1 MNYISVYLIFLMS
14 LDKKAKL
21 TPLMKQYNQIKVKYP
36 DALLLF
42 RVGDFYETFG
52 KDAIKTS
59 KILGIILTKK
69 GAGSMSEIELAGFPY
84 HSINNYLP
92 KLVKAGCRVAICDQL
107 ENPKLTKKLVKRGVT
122 ELVTPGVAIN
132 DDVLEHNKNNYLSA
146 ITFGKK
152 KSGISF
158 MDISTG
164 DFSFFSGS
172 INQINLIIEK
182 YDPAEII
189 VSKLS
194 KNEFISNFGT
204 DFTTFFQEDW
214 VFDYENSYDSLIELF
229 ETNSLKGFGV
239 EDDDKE
245 GIIAAG
251 VVLHYLSETQNNKLA
266 HIKSLKKINTENYLS
281 LDRFTTRN
289 LELNY
294 STNGGVSLIEVI
306 DFTITSIGS
315 RVLKKW
321 LNFPLKSIEK
331 LKQRHDFV
339 EILLDEKH
347 LTESLIDHLK
357 EIVDIERIASKIATA
372 KVNPRELVSLKKSIG
387 EIQKIKNK
395 FEKNSNDL
403 IVKTG
408 KKLIECKTI
417 FSKIENT
424 IKEDVP
430 VSVSKGNFI
439 AEGFSKEL
447 DELRAIL
454 KDGKSMLDKILKK
467 ELLENDIP
475 SLKIGFNNI
484 FGYYFEVRNT
494 HKEKVPNEWIRKQT
508 LVNAE
513 RYINEDLKN
522 YETKILGAEEK
533 IQELELSYY
542 SELLNSLQEN
552 LEGIMVNSILIGKI
566 DCFLSFAI
574 AASKFNFCKPVFN
587 DSNNIQI
594 VQGRHPVIEQNL
606 EDGEMFIPND
616 IELDQDKQQ
625 IMMISGPNMSGK
637 SAILRQTAL
646 IIIMAQIGSYVPAK
660 EVNIGITDKI
670 FTRVGAS
677 DNISQGESTFMVEMN
692 EAAAILNN
700 LTSKSLILLDEI
712 GRGTSTY
719 DGISIAWAITE
730 YLHEHPF
737 KPKTLFA
744 THYHELNVMKDKF
757 ERIKNFN
764 VSVMEGDN
772 NILFL
777 RKLEP
782 EGSEHSFGIHVAK
795 MAGLPKQVIDIANQ
809 KLKFLEKSRNISNRK
824 KSLSNKN
831 KEMQLSFISLDDPLV
846 EELKQEILKIDID
859 NLKPLEALLVL
870 NKLKKKLDNG

>member
-1 MNYISVYLIFLMS
+1 MS

-52 KDAIKTS
+52 EDAIKTS

-533 IQELELSYY
+533 IQELELIYY

-574 AASKFNFCKPVFN
+574 AASKFNFSKPVFN

-606 EDGEMFIPND
+606 EDGEIFIPND

-764 VSVMEGDN
+764 VSVMESDN

-859 NLKPLEALLVL
+859 NLKPLEALLIL

>member
-1 MNYISVYLIFLMS
+1 MS
-14 LDKKAKL
+14 LDKKVKL

-52 KDAIKTS
+52 KDAIKAS

-146 ITFGKK
+146 INFGKN
-152 KSGISF
+152 KSGVSF

-172 INQINLIIEK
+172 INQIKLIIEK
-182 YDPAEII
+182 YEPAEII
-189 VSKLS
+189 ISKLS
-194 KNEFISNFGT
+194 KTEFLSNFGA

-214 VFDYENSYDSLIELF
+214 VFDYENSYDSLMELF
-229 ETNSLKGFGV
+229 ETKSLKGFGV

-251 VVLHYLSETQNNKLA
+251 VVLHYLSETQHNKLA
-266 HIKSLKKINTENYLS
+266 HIKSLKKINAENYLS

-294 STNGGVSLIEVI
+294 SANGGVSLIEVI
-306 DFTITSIGS
+306 DFTSTSIGS

-321 LNFPLKSIEK
+321 LNFPLKSIQK
-331 LKQRHDFV
+331 LKLRHDFV
-339 EILLDEKH
+339 EILLNEKK
-347 LTESLIDHLK
+347 LAENLINHLK

-372 KVNPRELVSLKKSIG
+372 KVNPRELVSLKRSVA
-387 EIQKIKNK
+387 EIQKIKK
-395 FEKNSNDL
+395 TFEKNSNDL

-408 KKLIECKTI
+408 KKLVTCKTI
-417 FSKIENT
+417 FSKIDKT

-430 VSVSKGNFI
+430 VSISKGNFI

-447 DELRAIL
+447 DELRGLL
-454 KDGKSMLDKILKK
+454 KEGKSMLDKILKK
-467 ELLENDIP
+467 ELLKNDIP

-494 HKEKVPNEWIRKQT
+494 HKEKVPNEWVRKQT

-542 SELLNSLQEN
+542 SQLLNSLQEN
-552 LEGIMVNSILIGKI
+552 LDGIMVNSTLIGEI

-587 DSNNIQI
+587 KSNNIQI
-594 VQGRHPVIEQNL
+594 IQGRHPVIEQNL
-606 EDGEMFIPND
+606 EDGEIFIPND
-616 IELDQDKQQ
+616 IKLDQENQQ

-730 YLHEHPF
+730 YLHEHSF

-744 THYHELNVMKDKF
+744 THYHELNVMKEKF

-772 NILFL
+772 KILFL

-809 KLKFLEKSRNISNRK
+809 KLKFLEKSRDISNRK

-846 EELKQEILKIDID
+846 EELKHEILEIDID
-859 NLKPLEALLVL
+859 NLKPLEALLIL
-870 NKLKKKLDNG
+870 NKLKKKLDKG

>member
-1 MNYISVYLIFLMS
+1 MS
-14 LDKKAKL
+14 LDKKVKL

-52 KDAIKTS
+52 KDAIKAS

-146 ITFGKK
+146 ITFGKN

-172 INQINLIIEK
+172 INQIKLIIEK
-182 YDPAEII
+182 YEPAEIV

-194 KNEFISNFGT
+194 KTEFLSNFGT

-214 VFDYENSYDSLIELF
+214 VFDYENSYESLIELF
-229 ETNSLKGFGV
+229 ETKSLKGFGV
-239 EDDDKE
+239 EVDDKE

-251 VVLHYLSETQNNKLA
+251 VVLHYLSETQHNKLA

-294 STNGGVSLIEVI
+294 SANGGVSLIEVI
-306 DFTITSIGS
+306 DFTSTSIGS

-321 LNFPLKSIEK
+321 LNFPLKSIQK
-331 LKQRHDFV
+331 LKLRHDFV
-339 EILLDEKH
+339 EILLNEKK
-347 LTESLIDHLK
+347 LTENLINHLK

-387 EIQKIKNK
+387 EIQMIKK
-395 FEKNSNDL
+395 TFEKNNND
-403 IVKTG
+403 IIIKTG
-408 KKLIECKTI
+408 KKLVTCKTI
-417 FSKIENT
+417 FTKIEKT

-430 VSVSKGNFI
+430 VSISKGNFI

-447 DELRAIL
+447 DELRGLI
-454 KDGKSMLDKILKK
+454 KHGKSMLDKILKK
-467 ELLENDIP
+467 ELLKNDIP

-508 LVNAE
+508 LVSAE

-542 SELLNSLQEN
+542 SQLLNSLQEN
-552 LEGIMVNSILIGKI
+552 LDGIMANSILIGEI
-566 DCFLSFAI
+566 DCFLSFAT

-587 DSNNIQI
+587 ESNNIQI
-594 VQGRHPVIEQNL
+594 IQGRHPVIEQNL
-606 EDGEMFIPND
+606 EDGEIFIPND
-616 IELDQDKQQ
+616 IKLDQENQQ

-730 YLHEHPF
+730 YLHEHAF

-757 ERIKNFN
+757 KRIKNFN

-772 NILFL
+772 KILFL

-809 KLKFLEKSRNISNRK
+809 KLKFLEKSRDISNRK

-846 EELKQEILKIDID
+846 EELKQEISEIDID
-859 NLKPLEALLVL
+859 NLKPLEALLIL
-870 NKLKKKLDNG
+870 NKLKKKLDKG

>member
-1 MNYISVYLIFLMS
+1 MS

-347 LTESLIDHLK
+347 LTESLINHLK

-859 NLKPLEALLVL
+859 NLKPLEALLIL

>member
-1 MNYISVYLIFLMS
+1 MS
-14 LDKKAKL
+14 LDKKVKL

-52 KDAIKTS
+52 KDAIKAS

-146 ITFGKK
+146 ITFGKN

-172 INQINLIIEK
+172 ISQIKLIIEK
-182 YDPAEII
+182 YEPAEII
-189 VSKLS
+189 ISKLS
-194 KNEFISNFGT
+194 KNEFLSNFGA

-214 VFDYENSYDSLIELF
+214 VFDYENSHDSLIELF
-229 ETNSLKGFGV
+229 ETKSLKGFGV
-239 EDDDKE
+239 EDDDIE

-251 VVLHYLSETQNNKLA
+251 VVLHYLSETQHNKLA
-266 HIKSLKKINTENYLS
+266 HIKSLKKINSENYLS

-306 DFTITSIGS
+306 DFTTTSIGS

-321 LNFPLKSIEK
+321 LNFPLKSIQK
-331 LKQRHDFV
+331 LKLRHDFV
-339 EILLDEKH
+339 EILLDDTH
-347 LTESLIDHLK
+347 LKENLIDRLK
-357 EIVDIERIASKIATA
+357 EIVDIERIASKIATL
-372 KVNPRELVSLKKSIG
+372 KVNPRELVSLKKSIV
-387 EIQKIKNK
+387 EIQNIKKI

-408 KKLIECKTI
+408 KKLVTCNTI
-417 FSKIENT
+417 FSKIEKT

-430 VSVSKGNFI
+430 VSISKGNFI
-439 AEGFSKEL
+439 ANGFSKEL
-447 DELRAIL
+447 DELRLLL

-467 ELLENDIP
+467 ELLGNDIP

-494 HKEKVPNEWIRKQT
+494 HKEKVPNEWVRKQT

-533 IQELELSYY
+533 IQELELNYY
-542 SELLNSLQEN
+542 SQLLNSLQEH

-566 DCFLSFAI
+566 DCFLSFAL

-587 DSNNIQI
+587 ESNNIKI
-594 VQGRHPVIEQNL
+594 IQGRHPVIEQNL
-606 EDGEMFIPND
+606 EDGEIFIPND
-616 IELDQDKQQ
+616 IELDQVKQQ

-660 EVNIGITDKI
+660 EVDIGITDKI
-670 FTRVGAS
+670 FTRVGAN
-677 DNISQGESTFMVEMN
+677 DNISKGESTFMVEMN

-744 THYHELNVMKDKF
+744 THYHELNMMSESFK
-757 ERIKNFN
+757 RIKNYN
-764 VSVMEGDN
+764 VQVKETNSDV
-772 NILFL
+772 IFL
-777 RKLEP
+777 RKLVP
-782 EGSEHSFGIHVAK
+782 GGSAHSFGIHVAK
-795 MAGLPKQVIDIANQ
+795 MAGMPEKIINISKNV
-809 KLKFLEKSRNISNRK
+809 LKKLEKSH
-824 KSLSNKN
+824 KN
-831 KEMQLSFISLDDPLV
+831 SSQIEIENESEMQLSFFSLDDRNFKDFK
-846 EELKQEILKIDID
+846 KQLESLDTD
-859 NLKPLEALLVL
+859 NITPVEALVKLSE
-870 NKLKKKLDNG
+870 LKKKITNDD

>member
-1 MNYISVYLIFLMS
+1 MS
-14 LDKKAKL
+14 LDKKVKL

-52 KDAIKTS
+52 KDAIKAS

-69 GAGSMSEIELAGFPY
+69 GAGSMSEVELAGFPY

-152 KSGISF
+152 KAGVSF

-172 INQINLIIEK
+172 INQIKLIVEK

-189 VSKLS
+189 ISKLS
-194 KNEFISNFGT
+194 KKDFLSNFGS

-214 VFDYENSYDSLIELF
+214 VFDYENSYDSLKEIF
-229 ETNSLKGFGV
+229 ETKTLKGFGV
-239 EDDDKE
+239 ENDDQE

-251 VVLHYLSETQNNKLA
+251 VVLHYLSETQHNKLA
-266 HIKSLKKINTENYLS
+266 HINSLKRIDTENYLS

-294 STNGGVSLIEVI
+294 STNGGVSLIDVI
-306 DFTITSIGS
+306 DFTTTSIGS
-315 RVLKKW
+315 RLLKKW

-331 LKQRHDFV
+331 LKLRHDFV
-339 EILLDEKH
+339 EILLNEKK

-357 EIVDIERIASKIATA
+357 EIVDIERIASKIATS

-387 EIQKIKNK
+387 EIQKIKNR
-395 FEKNSNDL
+395 FEKNSNNL

-408 KKLIECKTI
+408 KKLFTCETI
-417 FSKIENT
+417 FSEIEKT

-447 DELRAIL
+447 DELREIL
-454 KDGKSMLDKILKK
+454 KDGKSMLDKILEK
-467 ELLENDIP
+467 ELLKNDIP

-494 HKEKVPNEWIRKQT
+494 HKGKVPNEWIRKQT

-513 RYINEDLKN
+513 RYVNEDLKN

-533 IQELELSYY
+533 IRELELDYY
-542 SELLNSLQEN
+542 SKLLISLQKN
-552 LEGIMVNSILIGKI
+552 LDGIMVNSILIGKI

-574 AASKFNFCKPVFN
+574 AASKFKFCKPVFN
-587 DSNNIQI
+587 ESNNIEI
-594 VQGRHPVIEQNL
+594 IQGRHPVIEQNL
-606 EDGEMFIPND
+606 DDGELFIPND
-616 IELDQDKQQ
+616 IRLDQNKQQ

-646 IIIMAQIGSYVPAK
+646 IIIMAQIGSFVPAK

-692 EAAAILNN
+692 ESAAILNN

-730 YLHEHPF
+730 YLHQHPL

-744 THYHELNVMKDKF
+744 THYHELNVMKDEFK
-757 ERIKNFN
+757 RIKNFN
-764 VSVMEGDN
+764 VSVMESDN

-809 KLKFLEKSRNISNRK
+809 KLKFLEKSRNTSNKK
-824 KSLSNKN
+824 KSLSKKN
-831 KEMQLSFISLDDPLV
+831 NEMQLSFISLDEPLI

-859 NLKPLEALLVL
+859 NLKPLDALVIL

>member
-1 MNYISVYLIFLMS
+1 MS
-14 LDKKAKL
+14 LDKKVKL
-21 TPLMKQYNQIKVKYP
+21 TPLMKQYNEIKIKYP

-52 KDAIKTS
+52 KDAIKAS

-69 GAGSMSEIELAGFPY
+69 GAGSVSEVELAGFPY
-84 HSINNYLP
+84 HSINTYLP

-146 ITFGKK
+146 ITFGQKQ
-152 KSGISF
+152 SGISF

-164 DFSFFSGS
+164 DFTIFSGS
-172 INQINLIIEK
+172 INQIKLIFEK
-182 YDPAEII
+182 YDPAEVI

-194 KNEFISNFGT
+194 KKEFYTNFGT
-204 DFTTFFQEDW
+204 DFTIFFQEDW

-229 ETNSLKGFGV
+229 DTKSLKGFGV

-245 GIIAAG
+245 GIVAAG
-251 VVLHYLSETQNNKLA
+251 VVLHYLSETQHKKLA
-266 HIKSLKKINTENYLS
+266 HIKSLKKINAENHLT

-294 STNGGVSLIEVI
+294 STNGGVSLIEVV
-306 DFTITSIGS
+306 DFTKTSIGS
-315 RVLKKW
+315 RLLKKW

-331 LKQRHDFV
+331 LKLRHDFV
-339 EILLDEKH
+339 EILLDENK
-347 LTESLIDHLK
+347 LTESLLNHLM
-357 EIVDIERIASKIATA
+357 EITDIERIASKIATS

-387 EIQKIKNK
+387 EIQKIKNT

-403 IVKTG
+403 IIKTG
-408 KKLIECKTI
+408 KKLVTCKRVFSEIEK
-417 FSKIENT
+417 T

-494 HKEKVPNEWIRKQT
+494 HKEKVPNEWVRKQT

-533 IQELELSYY
+533 IHELELSHY
-542 SELLNSLQEN
+542 SKLLNSLQEK
-552 LEGIMVNSILIGKI
+552 LDGIMVNSILIGKI

-574 AASKFNFCKPVFN
+574 AASKFNFCKPLFN
-587 DSNNIQI
+587 ESNTIEI
-594 VQGRHPVIEQNL
+594 IQGRHPVIEQNL
-606 EDGEMFIPND
+606 GDGEMFIPND
-616 IELDQDKQQ
+616 IKLDQEKQQ

-692 EAAAILNN
+692 ESAAILNN

-730 YLHEHPF
+730 YLHEHPL

-757 ERIKNFN
+757 KRIKNFN
-764 VSVMEGDN
+764 VSVMESDN

-777 RKLEP
+777 RKLKP
-782 EGSEHSFGIHVAK
+782 GGSEHSFGIHVAK
-795 MAGLPKQVIDIANQ
+795 MAGLPKQVIDIANH
-809 KLKFLEKSRNISNRK
+809 KLKFLEKSRTISNRK

-831 KEMQLSFISLDDPLV
+831 NEMQLSFISLDDPLF
-846 EELKQEILKIDID
+846 EELKKEFLKIDID
-859 NLKPLEALLVL
+859 NLKPLEALVIL

>member
-1 MNYISVYLIFLMS
+1 MNYISIYLIFSMD
-14 LDKKAKL
+14 LDKKVKL

-52 KDAIKTS
+52 EDAIKAS

-172 INQINLIIEK
+172 INQIKLIIEK
-182 YDPAEII
+182 YNPSEII
-189 VSKLS
+189 ISKLS
-194 KNEFISNFGT
+194 KKEFLSNFGSH
-204 DFTTFFQEDW
+204 FTTFFQEDW
-214 VFDYENSYDSLIELF
+214 VFDYENSFDLLIDLF
-229 ETNSLKGFGV
+229 KTKTLKGFGV
-239 EDDDKE
+239 VEEDKE
-245 GIIAAG
+245 GIVAAG
-251 VVLHYLSETQNNKLA
+251 VVLHYLWETQHNKLA
-266 HIKSLKKINTENYLS
+266 HIKSLKRIDTENYLS
-281 LDRFTTRN
+281 LDRFTSRN

-294 STNGGVSLIEVI
+294 STNGGVSLIDVI
-306 DFTITSIGS
+306 DFTTTSIGS
-315 RVLKKW
+315 RLLKKW
-321 LNFPLKSIEK
+321 LNFPLKSIKK
-331 LKQRHDFV
+331 LKLRHDFV
-339 EILLDEKH
+339 EILLNEKK
-347 LTESLIDHLK
+347 LTQSLIDHLK
-357 EIVDIERIASKIATA
+357 EIVDIERIASKIATS

-387 EIQKIKNK
+387 EIQKIKNG
-395 FEKNSNDL
+395 FEKDSNDL

-408 KKLIECKTI
+408 KKLVTCETI
-417 FSKIENT
+417 FSEIQKT

-447 DELRAIL
+447 DELRKIL

-467 ELLENDIP
+467 ELLKNDIP

-513 RYINEDLKN
+513 RYVNEDLKN

-533 IQELELSYY
+533 IQELELKYY
-542 SELLNSLQEN
+542 SKLLNSLQKN
-552 LEGIMVNSILIGKI
+552 LDGIMVNSILIGKI
-566 DCFLSFAI
+566 DCFLSFAK
-574 AASKFNFCKPVFN
+574 AASKFKFCKPVFN
-587 DSNNIQI
+587 ESNNIEI
-594 VQGRHPVIEQNL
+594 IQGRHPVIEQNL
-606 EDGEMFIPND
+606 DDGELFIPND
-616 IELDQDKQQ
+616 IRLDQNNQQ

-646 IIIMAQIGSYVPAK
+646 IIIMAQIGSFVPAK
-660 EVNIGITDKI
+660 EVNVGITDKI

-692 EAAAILNN
+692 ESAAILNN

-730 YLHEHPF
+730 YLHQHPL

-744 THYHELNVMKDKF
+744 THYHELNVMKDEFK
-757 ERIKNFN
+757 RIKNFN
-764 VSVMEGDN
+764 VSVMESDN

-795 MAGLPKQVIDIANQ
+795 MAGLPKEVIDIANQ
-809 KLKFLEKSRNISNRK
+809 KLKFLEKSRNTSNRK
-824 KSLSNKN
+824 KSLTKKN
-831 KEMQLSFISLDDPLV
+831 NEMQLSFISLDDPLI

-859 NLKPLEALLVL
+859 NLKPLEALVIL

>member
-1 MNYISVYLIFLMS
+1 MS

-764 VSVMEGDN
+764 VSVMEGHN

-859 NLKPLEALLVL
+859 NLKPLEALLIL

>member
-1 MNYISVYLIFLMS
+1 MS
-14 LDKKAKL
+14 LDKKVKL

-52 KDAIKTS
+52 KDAIKAS

-69 GAGSMSEIELAGFPY
+69 GAGSMSEVELAGFPY

-92 KLVKAGCRVAICDQL
+92 KLVKAGYRVAICDQL

-152 KSGISF
+152 KAGVSF

-172 INQINLIIEK
+172 INQIKLIVEK

-189 VSKLS
+189 ISKLS
-194 KNEFISNFGT
+194 KKDFLSNFGS

-214 VFDYENSYDSLIELF
+214 VFDYENSYDSLKEIF
-229 ETNSLKGFGV
+229 ETKTLKGFGV
-239 EDDDKE
+239 ENDDKE

-251 VVLHYLSETQNNKLA
+251 VVLHYLSETQHNKLA
-266 HIKSLKKINTENYLS
+266 HINSLKRIDTENYLS

-294 STNGGVSLIEVI
+294 STNGGVSLIDVI
-306 DFTITSIGS
+306 DFTTTSIGS
-315 RVLKKW
+315 RLLKKW
-321 LNFPLKSIEK
+321 LNFPLKSIKK
-331 LKQRHDFV
+331 LKLRHDFV
-339 EILLDEKH
+339 EILLNEKK

-357 EIVDIERIASKIATA
+357 EIVDIERIASKIATS

-387 EIQKIKNK
+387 EIQKIKNR
-395 FEKNSNDL
+395 FEKNSNNL

-408 KKLIECKTI
+408 KKLFTCETI
-417 FSKIENT
+417 FSEIEKT

-447 DELRAIL
+447 DELREIL
-454 KDGKSMLDKILKK
+454 KDGKSMLDKILEK
-467 ELLENDIP
+467 ELLKNDIP
-475 SLKIGFNNI
+475 SLKIGFNSI

-494 HKEKVPNEWIRKQT
+494 HKGKVPNEWIRKQT

-513 RYINEDLKN
+513 RYVNEDLKN

-533 IQELELSYY
+533 IRELELDYY
-542 SELLNSLQEN
+542 SKLLISLQKN
-552 LEGIMVNSILIGKI
+552 LDGIMVNSILIGKI

-574 AASKFNFCKPVFN
+574 AASKFKFCKPVFN
-587 DSNNIQI
+587 ESNNIEI
-594 VQGRHPVIEQNL
+594 IQGRHPVIEQNL
-606 EDGEMFIPND
+606 DDGELFIPND
-616 IELDQDKQQ
+616 IRLDQNKQQ

-646 IIIMAQIGSYVPAK
+646 IIIMAQIGSFVPAK

-692 EAAAILNN
+692 ESAAILNN

-730 YLHEHPF
+730 YLHQHPL

-744 THYHELNVMKDKF
+744 THYHELNVMKDEFK
-757 ERIKNFN
+757 RIKNFN
-764 VSVMEGDN
+764 VSVMESDN

-809 KLKFLEKSRNISNRK
+809 KLKFLEKSRNTSNRK
-824 KSLSNKN
+824 KSLSKKN
-831 KEMQLSFISLDDPLV
+831 NEMQLSFISLDEPLI

-859 NLKPLEALLVL
+859 NLKPLDALVIL

>member
-1 MNYISVYLIFLMS
+1 MS
-14 LDKKAKL
+14 LDKKVKL

-52 KDAIKTS
+52 EDAIKAS

-132 DDVLEHNKNNYLSA
+132 DDVLENNKNNYLSA

-172 INQINLIIEK
+172 INQIKLIIEK
-182 YDPAEII
+182 YNPAEII
-189 VSKLS
+189 ISKLS
-194 KNEFISNFGT
+194 KKEFQSNFES

-214 VFDYENSYDSLIELF
+214 VFDYENSYDSLKEIF
-229 ETNSLKGFGV
+229 ETKTLKGFGV
-239 EDDDKE
+239 ENDDKE

-251 VVLHYLSETQNNKLA
+251 VVLHYLSETQHNKLA
-266 HIKSLKKINTENYLS
+266 HIKTLKRIDTENYLS
-281 LDRFTTRN
+281 LDKFTTRN

-294 STNGGVSLIEVI
+294 STNGGVSLIDVI
-306 DFTITSIGS
+306 DFTTTSIGS
-315 RVLKKW
+315 RLLKKW
-321 LNFPLKSIEK
+321 LNFPLKSIKK
-331 LKQRHDFV
+331 LKLRHDFV
-339 EILLDEKH
+339 EILLNEKK
-347 LTESLIDHLK
+347 LTDSLIDHLK
-357 EIVDIERIASKIATA
+357 EIVDIERIASKIATS

-387 EIQKIKNK
+387 EIQKIKNR
-395 FEKNSNDL
+395 FENNSNDL

-408 KKLIECKTI
+408 KKLVTCETI
-417 FSKIENT
+417 FSEIEKT

-447 DELRAIL
+447 DELREIL
-454 KDGKSMLDKILKK
+454 KGGKSMLDKILKQ
-467 ELLENDIP
+467 ELLKNDIP

-513 RYINEDLKN
+513 RYVNEDLKN

-533 IQELELSYY
+533 IQELELKYY
-542 SELLNSLQEN
+542 SKLLNSLQKN
-552 LEGIMVNSILIGKI
+552 LDGIMVNSILIGKI
-566 DCFLSFAI
+566 DCFLSFAN
-574 AASKFNFCKPVFN
+574 AALKFKFCKPVFN
-587 DSNNIQI
+587 ESNNIEI
-594 VQGRHPVIEQNL
+594 IQGRHPVIEQNL
-606 EDGEMFIPND
+606 DDGELFIPND
-616 IELDQDKQQ
+616 IRLDQNSQQ

-646 IIIMAQIGSYVPAK
+646 IIIMAQIGSFVPAK

-692 EAAAILNN
+692 ESAAILNN

-730 YLHEHPF
+730 YLHQHPL

-744 THYHELNVMKDKF
+744 THYHELNVMKDEFK
-757 ERIKNFN
+757 RIKNFN
-764 VSVMEGDN
+764 VSVMESDN

-795 MAGLPKQVIDIANQ
+795 MAGLPKEVIDIANQ
-809 KLKFLEKSRNISNRK
+809 KLKFLEKSRNTSNRK
-824 KSLSNKN
+824 KSLSKKN
-831 KEMQLSFISLDDPLV
+831 NEMQLSFISLDDPLI
-846 EELKQEILKIDID
+846 EELKQEILKLDID
-859 NLKPLEALLVL
+859 NLKPLDALVVL

>member
-1 MNYISVYLIFLMS
+1 MS
-14 LDKKAKL
+14 LDKGVKL

-52 KDAIKTS
+52 KDAIKAS

-132 DDVLEHNKNNYLSA
+132 DDVLVHNKNNYLSA

-172 INQINLIIEK
+172 ISQIKLIIEK
-182 YDPAEII
+182 YEPAEII
-189 VSKLS
+189 ISKLS
-194 KNEFISNFGT
+194 KNEFLSNFGA
-204 DFTTFFQEDW
+204 DLTTFFQEDW
-214 VFDYENSYDSLIELF
+214 VFDYENSHDSLIELF
-229 ETNSLKGFGV
+229 ETKSLKGFGV
-239 EDDDKE
+239 EDDDRE

-251 VVLHYLSETQNNKLA
+251 VVLHYLSETQHNKLA
-266 HIKSLKKINTENYLS
+266 HIKSFKKINSESYLS

-306 DFTITSIGS
+306 DFTTTSIGS
-315 RVLKKW
+315 RLLKKW
-321 LNFPLKSIEK
+321 LNFPLKSIQK
-331 LKQRHDFV
+331 LKLRHDFV
-339 EILLDEKH
+339 EILLDDTH
-347 LTESLIDHLK
+347 LKENLIDRLK
-357 EIVDIERIASKIATA
+357 EIVDIERIASKIATL
-372 KVNPRELVSLKKSIG
+372 KVNPRELVSLKKSIV
-387 EIQKIKNK
+387 EIQNIKKI

-408 KKLIECKTI
+408 KKLVTCNTI
-417 FSKIENT
+417 FSKIEKT

-430 VSVSKGNFI
+430 VSISKGNFI
-439 AEGFSKEL
+439 ANGFSKEL
-447 DELRAIL
+447 DELRLLL

-494 HKEKVPNEWIRKQT
+494 HKEKVPNEWVRKQT

-533 IQELELSYY
+533 IQELELNYY
-542 SELLNSLQEN
+542 SQLLNSLQEH

-566 DCFLSFAI
+566 DCFLSFAV

-587 DSNNIQI
+587 ESNNIKI
-594 VQGRHPVIEQNL
+594 IQGRHPVIEQNL
-606 EDGEMFIPND
+606 EDGEIFIPND
-616 IELDQDKQQ
+616 IELDQVKQQ

-670 FTRVGAS
+670 FTRVGAN
-677 DNISQGESTFMVEMN
+677 DNISKGESTFMVEMN

-764 VSVMEGDN
+764 VSVMESDN

-795 MAGLPKQVIDIANQ
+795 LAGLPKQVIEIANQ
-809 KLKFLEKSRNISNRK
+809 KLKFLEKSHNISDRK
-824 KSLSNKN
+824 KSLSNKK
-831 KEMQLSFISLDDPLV
+831 KEMQLSFISPEDPLG
-846 EELKQEILKIDID
+846 EELKQEISKIDID
-859 NLKPLEALLVL
+859 NLKPLEALLIL
-870 NKLKKKLDNG
+870 NKLKKKLGKG

>member
-1 MNYISVYLIFLMS
+1 MS
-14 LDKKAKL
+14 LDKEVKL

-52 KDAIKTS
+52 KDAIKAS

-172 INQINLIIEK
+172 INEIKLIIEK
-182 YDPAEII
+182 YEPSEII
-189 VSKLS
+189 ISKLS
-194 KNEFISNFGT
+194 KNEFLSNFES
-204 DFTTFFQEDW
+204 DLTTFFQEDW
-214 VFDYENSYDSLIELF
+214 VFDYENSHDSLIELF
-229 ETNSLKGFGV
+229 ETKSLKGFGV
-239 EDDDKE
+239 EDDDRE

-251 VVLHYLSETQNNKLA
+251 VVLHYLSETQHNKLA
-266 HIKSLKKINTENYLS
+266 HIKSFKKINSENYLS

-306 DFTITSIGS
+306 DFTTTSIGS

-321 LNFPLKSIEK
+321 LNFPLKSIQK
-331 LKQRHDFV
+331 LKLRHDFV
-339 EILLDEKH
+339 EILLDDTPLKEN
-347 LTESLIDHLK
+347 LIDRLK
-357 EIVDIERIASKIATA
+357 EIVDIERIASKIATL
-372 KVNPRELVSLKKSIG
+372 KVNPRELVSLKKSIV
-387 EIQKIKNK
+387 EIQNIKKI

-408 KKLIECKTI
+408 KKLVTCNTI
-417 FSKIENT
+417 FSKIEKT

-430 VSVSKGNFI
+430 VSISKGNFI
-439 AEGFSKEL
+439 ANGFSKEL
-447 DELRAIL
+447 DELRLLL

-475 SLKIGFNNI
+475 SLRIGFNNI

-494 HKEKVPNEWIRKQT
+494 HKEKVPNEWVRKQT

-533 IQELELSYY
+533 IQELELNYY
-542 SELLNSLQEN
+542 SQLLNSLQEH

-566 DCFLSFAI
+566 DCFLSFAL

-587 DSNNIQI
+587 ESNNIKI
-594 VQGRHPVIEQNL
+594 IQGRHPVIEQNL
-606 EDGEMFIPND
+606 EDGEIFIPND
-616 IELDQDKQQ
+616 IELDQVKQQ

-670 FTRVGAS
+670 FTRVGAN
-677 DNISQGESTFMVEMN
+677 DNISKGESTFMVEMN

-764 VSVMEGDN
+764 VSVMESDN

-795 MAGLPKQVIDIANQ
+795 LAGLPKQVIEIANQ
-809 KLKFLEKSRNISNRK
+809 KLKFLEKSHNISDRK
-824 KSLSNKN
+824 KSLSNKK
-831 KEMQLSFISLDDPLV
+831 KEMQLSFISPEDPLG
-846 EELKQEILKIDID
+846 EELKQEISKIDID
-859 NLKPLEALLVL
+859 NLKPLEALIIL
-870 NKLKKKLDNG
+870 NKLKKKLGKG

>member
-1 MNYISVYLIFLMS
+1 MS

-52 KDAIKTS
+52 EDAIKTS

-574 AASKFNFCKPVFN
+574 AASKFNFSKPVFN

-606 EDGEMFIPND
+606 EDGEIFIPND

-764 VSVMEGDN
+764 VSVMESDN

-859 NLKPLEALLVL
+859 NLKPLEALLIL

>member
-1 MNYISVYLIFLMS
+1 
-14 LDKKAKL
+14 
-21 TPLMKQYNQIKVKYP
+21 
-36 DALLLF
+36 
-42 RVGDFYETFG
+42 
-52 KDAIKTS
+52 
-59 KILGIILTKK
+59 
-69 GAGSMSEIELAGFPY
+69 
-84 HSINNYLP
+84 
-92 KLVKAGCRVAICDQL
+92 
-107 ENPKLTKKLVKRGVT
+107 
-122 ELVTPGVAIN
+122 
-132 DDVLEHNKNNYLSA
+132 
-146 ITFGKK
+146 
-152 KSGISF
+152 

-172 INQINLIIEK
+172 ISQIKLIIEK
-182 YDPAEII
+182 YEPAEII
-189 VSKLS
+189 ISKLS
-194 KNEFISNFGT
+194 KNEFLSNFGA
-204 DFTTFFQEDW
+204 DLTTFFQEDW
-214 VFDYENSYDSLIELF
+214 VFDYENSHDSLIELF
-229 ETNSLKGFGV
+229 ETKSLKGFGV
-239 EDDDKE
+239 EDDDRE

-251 VVLHYLSETQNNKLA
+251 VVLHYLSETQHNKLA
-266 HIKSLKKINTENYLS
+266 HIKSFKKINSENYLS

-306 DFTITSIGS
+306 DFTTTSIGS

-321 LNFPLKSIEK
+321 LNFPLKSIQK
-331 LKQRHDFV
+331 LKLRHDFV
-339 EILLDEKH
+339 EILLDDTH
-347 LTESLIDHLK
+347 LKENLIDRLK
-357 EIVDIERIASKIATA
+357 EIVDIERIASKIATL
-372 KVNPRELVSLKKSIG
+372 KVNPRELVSLKKSIV
-387 EIQKIKNK
+387 EIQNIKKI

-408 KKLIECKTI
+408 KKLVTCNTI
-417 FSKIENT
+417 FSKIEKT

-430 VSVSKGNFI
+430 VSISKGNFI
-439 AEGFSKEL
+439 ANGFSKEL
-447 DELRAIL
+447 DELRLLL

-494 HKEKVPNEWIRKQT
+494 HKEKVPNEWVRKQT

-533 IQELELSYY
+533 IQELELNYY
-542 SELLNSLQEN
+542 SQLLNSLQEH

-566 DCFLSFAI
+566 DCFLSFAL

-587 DSNNIQI
+587 ESNNIKI
-594 VQGRHPVIEQNL
+594 IQGRHPVIEQNL
-606 EDGEMFIPND
+606 EDGEIFIPND
-616 IELDQDKQQ
+616 IELDQVKQQ

-670 FTRVGAS
+670 FTRVGAN
-677 DNISQGESTFMVEMN
+677 DNISKGESTFMVEMN
-692 EAAAILNN
+692 EAASILNN

-764 VSVMEGDN
+764 VSVMESDN

-795 MAGLPKQVIDIANQ
+795 LAGLPKQVIEIANQ
-809 KLKFLEKSRNISNRK
+809 KLKFLEKSHNISDRK
-824 KSLSNKN
+824 KSLSNKK
-831 KEMQLSFISLDDPLV
+831 KEMQLSFISPEDHLG
-846 EELKQEILKIDID
+846 EELKQDILKIDID
-859 NLKPLEALLVL
+859 NLKPLEALLIL
-870 NKLKKKLDNG
+870 NKLKKKLGKG

>member
-1 MNYISVYLIFLMS
+1 MS
-14 LDKKAKL
+14 LDKKVKL

-52 KDAIKTS
+52 KDAIKAS

-146 ITFGKK
+146 ITFGKN

-172 INQINLIIEK
+172 INQIKLIIEK
-182 YDPAEII
+182 YEPAEIV

-194 KNEFISNFGT
+194 KTEFLSNFGT

-214 VFDYENSYDSLIELF
+214 VFDYENSYESLIELF
-229 ETNSLKGFGV
+229 ETKSLKGFGV
-239 EDDDKE
+239 EVDDKE

-251 VVLHYLSETQNNKLA
+251 VVLHYLSETQHKKLA

-294 STNGGVSLIEVI
+294 SANGGVSLIEVI
-306 DFTITSIGS
+306 DFTSTSIGS

-321 LNFPLKSIEK
+321 LNFPLKSIQK
-331 LKQRHDFV
+331 LKLRHDFV
-339 EILLDEKH
+339 EILLNEKY
-347 LTESLIDHLK
+347 LTENLINHLK

-387 EIQKIKNK
+387 EIQMIKK
-395 FEKNSNDL
+395 TFEKNNNDL
-403 IVKTG
+403 IIKTG
-408 KKLIECKTI
+408 KKLVTCKTI
-417 FSKIENT
+417 FSKIEKT

-430 VSVSKGNFI
+430 VSISKGNFI

-447 DELRAIL
+447 DELRGLI
-454 KDGKSMLDKILKK
+454 KHGKSMLDKILKK
-467 ELLENDIP
+467 ELLKNDIP

-542 SELLNSLQEN
+542 SQLLNSLQEN
-552 LEGIMVNSILIGKI
+552 LDGIMANSILIGEI
-566 DCFLSFAI
+566 DCFLSFAT

-587 DSNNIQI
+587 ESNNIQI
-594 VQGRHPVIEQNL
+594 IQGRHPVIEQNL
-606 EDGEMFIPND
+606 EDGEIFIPND
-616 IELDQDKQQ
+616 IKLDQENQQ

-730 YLHEHPF
+730 YLHEHAF

-809 KLKFLEKSRNISNRK
+809 KLKFLEKSRDISNRK

-846 EELKQEILKIDID
+846 EELKQEILEINID
-859 NLKPLEALLVL
+859 NLKPLEALLIL
-870 NKLKKKLDNG
+870 NKLKKKLDKG

>member
-1 MNYISVYLIFLMS
+1 MG
-14 LDKKAKL
+14 LDKKVKL

-52 KDAIKTS
+52 EDAIKAS

-172 INQINLIIEK
+172 INQIKLIIEK
-182 YDPAEII
+182 YNPAEII
-189 VSKLS
+189 ISKLS
-194 KNEFISNFGT
+194 KKEFQSNFES

-214 VFDYENSYDSLIELF
+214 VFDYENSYDSLKEIF
-229 ETNSLKGFGV
+229 ETKTLKGFGV
-239 EDDDKE
+239 ENDDKE

-251 VVLHYLSETQNNKLA
+251 VVLHYLSETQHNKLA
-266 HIKSLKKINTENYLS
+266 HIKTLKRIDTENYLS
-281 LDRFTTRN
+281 LDKFTTRN

-294 STNGGVSLIEVI
+294 STNGGVSLIDVI
-306 DFTITSIGS
+306 DFTTTSIGS
-315 RVLKKW
+315 RLLKKW
-321 LNFPLKSIEK
+321 LNFPLKSIKK
-331 LKQRHDFV
+331 LKLRHDFV
-339 EILLDEKH
+339 EILLNEKK

-357 EIVDIERIASKIATA
+357 EIVDIERIASKIATS

-387 EIQKIKNK
+387 EIQKIKNR
-395 FEKNSNDL
+395 FENNSNDL

-408 KKLIECKTI
+408 KKLVTCETI
-417 FSKIENT
+417 FSEIEKT

-447 DELRAIL
+447 DELREIL
-454 KDGKSMLDKILKK
+454 KGGKSMLDKILKQ
-467 ELLENDIP
+467 ELLKNDIP

-494 HKEKVPNEWIRKQT
+494 HKEKVPNDWIRKQT

-513 RYINEDLKN
+513 RYVNEDLKN

-533 IQELELSYY
+533 IQELELKYY
-542 SELLNSLQEN
+542 SKLLNSLQKN
-552 LEGIMVNSILIGKI
+552 LDGIMVNSILIGKI

-574 AASKFNFCKPVFN
+574 AASKFKFCKPVFN
-587 DSNNIQI
+587 ESNNIEI
-594 VQGRHPVIEQNL
+594 IQGRHPVIEQNL
-606 EDGEMFIPND
+606 DDGELFIPND
-616 IELDQDKQQ
+616 IRLDQNNQQ

-646 IIIMAQIGSYVPAK
+646 IIIMAQIGSFVPAK

-692 EAAAILNN
+692 ESAAILNN

-730 YLHEHPF
+730 YLHQHPL

-744 THYHELNVMKDKF
+744 THYHELNVMKDEFK
-757 ERIKNFN
+757 RIKNFN
-764 VSVMEGDN
+764 VSVMESDN

-795 MAGLPKQVIDIANQ
+795 MAGLPKEVIDIANQ
-809 KLKFLEKSRNISNRK
+809 KLKFLEKSRNTSNRK
-824 KSLSNKN
+824 KSLSKKN
-831 KEMQLSFISLDDPLV
+831 DEMQLSFISLDDPLI
-846 EELKQEILKIDID
+846 EELKQEILKLDID
-859 NLKPLEALLVL
+859 NLKPLDALVVL

>member
-1 MNYISVYLIFLMS
+1 MS
-14 LDKKAKL
+14 LDKKVKL

-52 KDAIKTS
+52 KDAIKAS

-146 ITFGKK
+146 ITFGKN

-172 INQINLIIEK
+172 INQIKLIIEK
-182 YDPAEII
+182 YEPAEIV

-194 KNEFISNFGT
+194 KTEFLSNFGT

-214 VFDYENSYDSLIELF
+214 VFDYENSYESLIELF
-229 ETNSLKGFGV
+229 ETKSLKGFGV
-239 EDDDKE
+239 EVDDKE

-251 VVLHYLSETQNNKLA
+251 VVLHYLSETQHKKLA

-294 STNGGVSLIEVI
+294 SANGGVSLIEVI
-306 DFTITSIGS
+306 DFTSTSIGS

-321 LNFPLKSIEK
+321 LNFPLKSIQK
-331 LKQRHDFV
+331 LKLRHDFV
-339 EILLDEKH
+339 EILLNEKY
-347 LTESLIDHLK
+347 LTENLINHLK

-387 EIQKIKNK
+387 EIQMIKK
-395 FEKNSNDL
+395 TFEKNNNDL
-403 IVKTG
+403 IIKTG
-408 KKLIECKTI
+408 KKLVTCKTI
-417 FSKIENT
+417 FSKIEKT

-430 VSVSKGNFI
+430 VSISKGNFI

-447 DELRAIL
+447 DELRGLI
-454 KDGKSMLDKILKK
+454 KHGKSMLDKILKK
-467 ELLENDIP
+467 ELLKNDIP

-542 SELLNSLQEN
+542 SQLLNSLQEN
-552 LEGIMVNSILIGKI
+552 LDGIMANSILIGEI
-566 DCFLSFAI
+566 DCFLSFAT

-587 DSNNIQI
+587 ESNNIQI
-594 VQGRHPVIEQNL
+594 IQGRHPVIEQNL
-606 EDGEMFIPND
+606 EDGEIFIPND
-616 IELDQDKQQ
+616 IKLDQENQQ

-730 YLHEHPF
+730 YLHEHAF

-809 KLKFLEKSRNISNRK
+809 KLKFLEKSRDISNRK

-846 EELKQEILKIDID
+846 EELKQEISEIDID
-859 NLKPLEALLVL
+859 NLKPLEALLIL
-870 NKLKKKLDNG
+870 NKLKKKLDKG

>member
-1 MNYISVYLIFLMS
+1 MS
-14 LDKKAKL
+14 LDKKVKL

-52 KDAIKTS
+52 KDAIKAS

-69 GAGSMSEIELAGFPY
+69 GAGSMSEVELAGFPY
-84 HSINNYLP
+84 HSINNHLP

-122 ELVTPGVAIN
+122 ELVTPGVAIS
-132 DDVLEHNKNNYLSA
+132 DEVLEQNKNNYLSA
-146 ITFGKK
+146 INFGKK
-152 KSGISF
+152 KSGVSF
-158 MDISTG
+158 IDISTG
-164 DFSFFSGS
+164 DFTFFSGS
-172 INQINLIIEK
+172 IDQIKLLIEK
-182 YDPAEII
+182 YDPAEVI

-194 KNEFISNFGT
+194 KKDFHSNFGT
-204 DFTTFFQEDW
+204 DFTMFFQEDW
-214 VFDYENSYDSLIELF
+214 VFDYENSFDLLIDLF
-229 ETNSLKGFGV
+229 DIKSLKGFGV
-239 EDDDKE
+239 EEDDKE
-245 GIIAAG
+245 GIVAAG
-251 VVLHYLSETQNNKLA
+251 VVLHYLSETQHKKLA
-266 HIKSLKKINTENYLS
+266 HIKSLKKINTENHLS

-294 STNGGVSLIEVI
+294 SSNGGVSLIDTI
-306 DFTITSIGS
+306 DFTTTSIGS
-315 RVLKKW
+315 RLLKKW
-321 LNFPLKSIEK
+321 LNFPLKSIGK
-331 LKQRHDFV
+331 LKIRHDFV
-339 EILLDEKH
+339 EILLNEKK
-347 LTESLIDHLK
+347 LTESLTDHLK
-357 EIVDIERIASKIATA
+357 EIVDIERIASKIATS
-372 KVNPRELVSLKKSIG
+372 KVNPRELISLKKSIS
-387 EIQKIKNK
+387 EIQKIKNR

-408 KKLIECKTI
+408 KKLVTCKTI
-417 FSKIENT
+417 FNEIKNT

-439 AEGFSKEL
+439 AEGFSEEL

-454 KDGKSMLDKILKK
+454 NNGKSMLDKILKK
-467 ELLENDIP
+467 ELFKNDIP
-475 SLKIGFNNI
+475 SLKIGFNNV

-494 HKEKVPNEWIRKQT
+494 HKEKVPNQWIRKQT

-513 RYINEDLKN
+513 RYINEGLKN

-533 IQELELSYY
+533 IQELELTYY
-542 SELLNSLQEN
+542 SQLLNSLQKN
-552 LEGIMVNSILIGKI
+552 LDGIMVNSILIGKI

-574 AASKFNFCKPVFN
+574 AASKFKFCKPIFN
-587 DSNNIQI
+587 DSNNIEI
-594 VQGRHPVIEQNL
+594 IQGRHPVIEQNL
-606 EDGEMFIPND
+606 DDGELFIPND
-616 IELDQDKQQ
+616 IKLDQKNQQ

-646 IIIMAQIGSYVPAK
+646 IIIMAQIGSFVPAK
-660 EVNIGITDKI
+660 KVNIGITDKI

-692 EAAAILNN
+692 ETAAILNN

-730 YLHEHPF
+730 YLHQHPL

-744 THYHELNVMKDKF
+744 THYHELNVMKDEFK
-757 ERIKNFN
+757 RIKNFN
-764 VSVMEGDN
+764 VSVMESDN

-809 KLKFLEKSRNISNRK
+809 KLKFLEKSRNTSNTK

-831 KEMQLSFISLDDPLV
+831 NEMQLSFISLDDPLI
-846 EELKQEILKIDID
+846 EEIKQEILKIDID
-859 NLKPLEALLVL
+859 DLKPLEALVIL

>member
-1 MNYISVYLIFLMS
+1 
-14 LDKKAKL
+14 
-21 TPLMKQYNQIKVKYP
+21 MKQYNQIKVKYP

-52 KDAIKTS
+52 KDAIKAS

-122 ELVTPGVAIN
+122 EVVTPGVAMN
-132 DDVLEHNKNNYLSA
+132 DDVLDQNKNNYLSA

-164 DFSFFSGS
+164 DFTFFSGS
-172 INQINLIIEK
+172 INQIKLIIEK

-189 VSKLS
+189 ISKTS
-194 KNEFISNFGT
+194 KNEFYSIFGT
-204 DFTTFFQEDW
+204 DYTTFFQEDW
-214 VFDYENSYDSLIELF
+214 VFDYENSCDSLIELF
-229 ETNSLKGFGV
+229 ETKSLKGFGV

-251 VVLHYLSETQNNKLA
+251 VVLHYLSETQHNKLA
-266 HIKSLKKINTENYLS
+266 HIKSIQKINTENHLS
-281 LDRFTTRN
+281 LDRFTSRN

-294 STNGGVSLIEVI
+294 STNGGVPLIEVI
-306 DFTITSIGS
+306 DFTTTSIGS
-315 RVLKKW
+315 RLLKKW

-331 LKQRHDFV
+331 LKVRHDFV
-339 EILLDEKH
+339 EILLDEKN
-347 LTESLIDHLK
+347 LTASLITHLK

-387 EIQKIKNK
+387 EIQEIKNI

-408 KKLIECKTI
+408 KKFVTCKAI
-417 FSKIENT
+417 FSKIEKT

-430 VSVSKGNFI
+430 VAVSKGNFI

-447 DELRAIL
+447 DELREIL
-454 KDGKSMLDKILKK
+454 NDGKSMLNKILKK
-467 ELLENDIP
+467 ELLKNDIP

-494 HKEKVPNEWIRKQT
+494 HREKVPNEWSRKQT

-542 SELLNSLQEN
+542 SKLLNSLQEN
-552 LEGIMVNSILIGKI
+552 LDGIMVNSVLIGKI

-587 DSNNIQI
+587 ESNNIQI
-594 VQGRHPVIEQNL
+594 IQGRHPVIEQNL
-606 EDGEMFIPND
+606 EDGEVFIPND
-616 IELDQDKQQ
+616 IKLDQEKQQ

-646 IIIMAQIGSYVPAK
+646 IIIMAQIGSFVSANK
-660 EVNIGITDKI
+660 VNIGITDKI

-730 YLHEHPF
+730 YLHEHPL

-757 ERIKNFN
+757 GRIKNFN
-764 VSVMEGDN
+764 VSVMESDN

-809 KLKFLEKSRNISNRK
+809 KLKFLEKSRNVLDRK

-831 KEMQLSFISLDDPLV
+831 KEMQLSFISLDDPIV

-859 NLKPLEALLVL
+859 NLKPLEALIIL
-870 NKLKKKLDNG
+870 NKLKKKLDIG

>member
-1 MNYISVYLIFLMS
+1 MS
-14 LDKKAKL
+14 LDKEVKL

-52 KDAIKTS
+52 KDAIKAS

-172 INQINLIIEK
+172 ISQIKLIIEK
-182 YDPAEII
+182 YEPAEII
-189 VSKLS
+189 ISKLS
-194 KNEFISNFGT
+194 KNEFLSNFGA
-204 DFTTFFQEDW
+204 DLTTFFQEDW
-214 VFDYENSYDSLIELF
+214 VFDYENSHDSLIELF
-229 ETNSLKGFGV
+229 ETKSLKGFGV
-239 EDDDKE
+239 EDDDRE

-266 HIKSLKKINTENYLS
+266 HIKSFKKINSENYLS

-306 DFTITSIGS
+306 DFTTTSIGS

-321 LNFPLKSIEK
+321 LNFPLKSIQK
-331 LKQRHDFV
+331 LKLRHDFV
-339 EILLDEKH
+339 EILLDDTH
-347 LTESLIDHLK
+347 LKENLIDRLK
-357 EIVDIERIASKIATA
+357 EIVDIERIASKIATL
-372 KVNPRELVSLKKSIG
+372 KVNPRELVSLKKSIV
-387 EIQKIKNK
+387 EIQNIKKI

-408 KKLIECKTI
+408 KKLVTCNTI
-417 FSKIENT
+417 FSKIEKT

-430 VSVSKGNFI
+430 VSISKGNFI
-439 AEGFSKEL
+439 ANGFSKEL
-447 DELRAIL
+447 DELRLLL

-494 HKEKVPNEWIRKQT
+494 HKEKVPNEWVRKQT

-542 SELLNSLQEN
+542 SQLLNSLQEH

-566 DCFLSFAI
+566 DCFLSFAL

-587 DSNNIQI
+587 ESNNIKI
-594 VQGRHPVIEQNL
+594 IQGRHPVIEQNL
-606 EDGEMFIPND
+606 EDGEIFIPND
-616 IELDQDKQQ
+616 IELDQVKQQ

-670 FTRVGAS
+670 FTRVGAN
-677 DNISQGESTFMVEMN
+677 DNISKGESTFMVEMN

-764 VSVMEGDN
+764 VSVMESDN

-795 MAGLPKQVIDIANQ
+795 MAGLPKQVIEIANQ
-809 KLKFLEKSRNISNRK
+809 KLKFLEKSHNISDRK
-824 KSLSNKN
+824 KSLSNKK
-831 KEMQLSFISLDDPLV
+831 KEMQLSFISPEDPLG
-846 EELKQEILKIDID
+846 EELKQEISKIDID
-859 NLKPLEALLVL
+859 NLKPLEALLIL
-870 NKLKKKLDNG
+870 NKLKKKLGKG

>member
-395 FEKNSNDL
+395 FEKNCNDL

-574 AASKFNFCKPVFN
+574 TASKFNFCKPVFN

-606 EDGEMFIPND
+606 EDGEIFIPND

-730 YLHEHPF
+730 YLHEHQF

-846 EELKQEILKIDID
+846 EELKQEIDID
-859 NLKPLEALLVL
+859 NLKPLEALLIL

>member
-1 MNYISVYLIFLMS
+1 MS
-14 LDKKAKL
+14 LDKKVKL

-52 KDAIKTS
+52 EDAIKAS

-164 DFSFFSGS
+164 EFSFFSGS
-172 INQINLIIEK
+172 INQVKLIIEK

-189 VSKLS
+189 ISKLS
-194 KNEFISNFGT
+194 KNEFFSNFGS

-214 VFDYENSYDSLIELF
+214 VFDYENSHDLLIEKF
-229 ETNSLKGFGV
+229 ETKSLKGFGI
-239 EDDDKE
+239 DDNDDKE
-245 GIIAAG
+245 GILAAG
-251 VVLHYLSETQNNKLA
+251 VVLHYLSETLHNKLV
-266 HIKSLKKINTENYLS
+266 HIKSLKKIDAENYLS
-281 LDRFTTRN
+281 LDKFTTKN

-306 DFTITSIGS
+306 DFTTTSIGS
-315 RVLKKW
+315 RLLKKW
-321 LNFPLKSIEK
+321 LNFPLKSIKELK
-331 LKQRHDFV
+331 LRHDFV
-339 EILLDEKH
+339 EILLNEKK
-347 LTESLIDHLK
+347 LNESLTDHLK
-357 EIVDIERIASKIATA
+357 NIVDIERIASKIATSKA
-372 KVNPRELVSLKKSIG
+372 NPRELVSLKKSIG
-387 EIQKIKNK
+387 EIRKIKNRFK
-395 FEKNSNDL
+395 KNSNDL

-408 KKLIECKTI
+408 KKLVTCETV
-417 FSKIENT
+417 FSEIENT
-424 IKEDVP
+424 IKDDVP

-447 DELRAIL
+447 DELREIL

-467 ELLENDIP
+467 ELLKNDIP

-533 IQELELSYY
+533 IEELELTYY
-542 SELLNSLQEN
+542 SQLLNSLKKN
-552 LEGIMVNSILIGKI
+552 LEGIMVNSILIGEI

-587 DSNNIQI
+587 QSNNIQI

-606 EDGEMFIPND
+606 EDDEIFIPND
-616 IELDQDKQQ
+616 IELNKENQQ

-700 LTSKSLILLDEI
+700 LSSKSLILLDEI

-757 ERIKNFN
+757 ERIKNYN

-777 RKLEP
+777 RKLQP

-809 KLKFLEKSRNISNRK
+809 KLKFLEKSRDIPNRRK
-824 KSLSNKN
+824 FLSNKDE
-831 KEMQLSFISLDDPLV
+831 EMQLSFISLDDPLV
-846 EELKQEILKIDID
+846 EELKDEILKIDID
-859 NLKPLEALLVL
+859 KLKPLDALIIL
-870 NKLKKKLDNG
+870 NKFKKKLDNG

>member
-1 MNYISVYLIFLMS
+1 MT
-14 LDKKAKL
+14 LDKKVKL

-172 INQINLIIEK
+172 INQIKIIIEK
-182 YDPAEII
+182 YNPAEII
-189 VSKLS
+189 ISKLS
-194 KNEFISNFGT
+194 KNDFFSNFGS

-214 VFDYENSYDSLIELF
+214 VFDYENSYDSLIEIF
-229 ETNSLKGFGV
+229 ETKSLKGFGV

-251 VVLHYLSETQNNKLA
+251 VVLHYLSETQHNKLG
-266 HIKSLKKINTENYLS
+266 HIKSLKKIDTENYLS
-281 LDRFTTRN
+281 LDKFTTRN

-294 STNGGVSLIEVI
+294 STNGGGSLIDVI
-306 DFTITSIGS
+306 DFTTTSIGS
-315 RVLKKW
+315 RLLKKW

-331 LKQRHDFV
+331 LKLRHDFV
-339 EILLDEKH
+339 EILLNEKK

-357 EIVDIERIASKIATA
+357 EIVDIERIASKIATS

-387 EIQKIKNK
+387 EIQNIKNR

-408 KKLIECKTI
+408 KKLVTCETI
-417 FSKIENT
+417 FSEIEKT

-430 VSVSKGNFI
+430 VLVSKGNFI

-447 DELRAIL
+447 DELREIL

-467 ELLENDIP
+467 ELLKNDIP

-508 LVNAE
+508 LINAE

-533 IQELELSYY
+533 IQELELNYY
-542 SELLNSLQEN
+542 SQLLNSLKEN
-552 LEGIMVNSILIGKI
+552 LDGIMVNSILIGKI

-587 DSNNIQI
+587 ESNNIQI
-594 VQGRHPVIEQNL
+594 VKGRHPVIEQNL
-606 EDGEMFIPND
+606 EDGEIFIPND
-616 IELDQDKQQ
+616 IDLDQDNQQ

-660 EVNIGITDKI
+660 EVKIGITDKI

-757 ERIKNFN
+757 ERIKNYN

-795 MAGLPKQVIDIANQ
+795 MAGLPKEVIDIANQ
-809 KLKFLEKSRNISNRK
+809 KLKFLEKSRDIPNRK

-831 KEMQLSFISLDDPLV
+831 KEMQLSFISLDDPLI
-846 EELKQEILKIDID
+846 EELKDEILKIDID
-859 NLKPLEALLVL
+859 NLKPLEALLIL

>member
-1 MNYISVYLIFLMS
+1 MS

-194 KNEFISNFGT
+194 KNEFLSNFGS
-204 DFTTFFQEDW
+204 DFTMFFQEDW

-347 LTESLIDHLK
+347 LTESLINHLK

-809 KLKFLEKSRNISNRK
+809 KLKFLEKSRNISDRK

-831 KEMQLSFISLDDPLV
+831 KEIQLSFISLDDPIV
-846 EELKQEILKIDID
+846 EELKQEILKTDID
-859 NLKPLEALLVL
+859 NLKPLEALIIL
-870 NKLKKKLDNG
+870 NNLKKKLNNG

>member
-1 MNYISVYLIFLMS
+1 MS
-14 LDKKAKL
+14 LDKKVKL

-52 KDAIKTS
+52 KDAIKAS
-59 KILGIILTKK
+59 KILCIILTKK
-69 GAGSMSEIELAGFPY
+69 GAGSMSEVELAGFPY

-92 KLVKAGCRVAICDQL
+92 KLVKAGYRVAICDQL

-152 KSGISF
+152 KAGVSF

-172 INQINLIIEK
+172 INQIKLIVEK

-189 VSKLS
+189 ISKLS
-194 KNEFISNFGT
+194 KKDFLSNFGS

-214 VFDYENSYDSLIELF
+214 VFDYENSYDSLKEIF
-229 ETNSLKGFGV
+229 ETKTLKGFGV
-239 EDDDKE
+239 ENDDKE

-251 VVLHYLSETQNNKLA
+251 VVLHYLSETQHNKLA
-266 HIKSLKKINTENYLS
+266 HINSLKRIDTENYLS

-294 STNGGVSLIEVI
+294 STNGGVSLIDVI
-306 DFTITSIGS
+306 DFTTTSIGS
-315 RVLKKW
+315 RLLKKW
-321 LNFPLKSIEK
+321 LNFPLKSIKK
-331 LKQRHDFV
+331 LKLRHDFV
-339 EILLDEKH
+339 EILLNEKK

-357 EIVDIERIASKIATA
+357 EIVDIERIASKIATS

-387 EIQKIKNK
+387 EIQKIKNR

-408 KKLIECKTI
+408 KKLVTCETI
-417 FSKIENT
+417 FSEIEKT

-447 DELRAIL
+447 DELREIL

-467 ELLENDIP
+467 ELLKNDIP

-494 HKEKVPNEWIRKQT
+494 HKGKVPNEWIRKQT

-513 RYINEDLKN
+513 RYVNEDLKN

-533 IQELELSYY
+533 IRELELDYY
-542 SELLNSLQEN
+542 SKLLISLQKN
-552 LEGIMVNSILIGKI
+552 LDGIMVNSILIGKI

-574 AASKFNFCKPVFN
+574 AASKFKFCKPVFN
-587 DSNNIQI
+587 ESNNIEI
-594 VQGRHPVIEQNL
+594 IQGRHPVIEQNL
-606 EDGEMFIPND
+606 DDGELFIPND
-616 IELDQDKQQ
+616 IRLDQNKQQ

-646 IIIMAQIGSYVPAK
+646 IIIMAQIGSFVPAK

-692 EAAAILNN
+692 ESAAILNN

-730 YLHEHPF
+730 YLHQHPL

-744 THYHELNVMKDKF
+744 THYHELNVMKDEFK
-757 ERIKNFN
+757 RIKNFN
-764 VSVMEGDN
+764 VSVMESDN

-782 EGSEHSFGIHVAK
+782 GGSEHSFGIHVAK
-795 MAGLPKQVIDIANQ
+795 MAGLPKEVIDIANQ
-809 KLKFLEKSRNISNRK
+809 KLKFLEKSRNTSNRK
-824 KSLSNKN
+824 KSLSKKN
-831 KEMQLSFISLDDPLV
+831 NEMQLSFISLDDPLV
-846 EELKQEILKIDID
+846 EELKQVEERRTK
-859 NLKPLEALLVL
+859 EE
-870 NKLKKKLDNG
+870 KKFETNVE

>member
-1 MNYISVYLIFLMS
+1 MG
-14 LDKKAKL
+14 LDKKVKL

-52 KDAIKTS
+52 KDAIKAS

-172 INQINLIIEK
+172 INQIKLIIEK
-182 YDPAEII
+182 YEPAEII
-189 VSKLS
+189 ISKLS
-194 KNEFISNFGT
+194 KNEFLSNFGA
-204 DFTTFFQEDW
+204 DLTTFFQEDW
-214 VFDYENSYDSLIELF
+214 VFDYENSHDSLIELF
-229 ETNSLKGFGV
+229 ETKSLKGFGV
-239 EDDDKE
+239 EDDDRE

-251 VVLHYLSETQNNKLA
+251 VVLHYLSETQHNKLA
-266 HIKSLKKINTENYLS
+266 HIKSFKKINSESYLS

-306 DFTITSIGS
+306 DFTTTSIGS
-315 RVLKKW
+315 RLLKKW
-321 LNFPLKSIEK
+321 LNFPLKSIQK
-331 LKQRHDFV
+331 LKLRHDFV
-339 EILLDEKH
+339 EILLDDTH
-347 LTESLIDHLK
+347 LKENLIDRLK
-357 EIVDIERIASKIATA
+357 EIVDIERIASKIATL
-372 KVNPRELVSLKKSIG
+372 KVNPRELVSLKKSIV
-387 EIQKIKNK
+387 EIQNIKKI

-408 KKLIECKTI
+408 KKLVTCNTI
-417 FSKIENT
+417 FSKIEKT

-430 VSVSKGNFI
+430 VSISKGNFI
-439 AEGFSKEL
+439 ANGFSKEL
-447 DELRAIL
+447 DELRLLL

-494 HKEKVPNEWIRKQT
+494 HKEKVPNEWVRKQT

-542 SELLNSLQEN
+542 SQLLNSLQEH

-566 DCFLSFAI
+566 DCFLSFAV

-587 DSNNIQI
+587 ESNNIKI
-594 VQGRHPVIEQNL
+594 IQGRHPVIEQNL
-606 EDGEMFIPND
+606 EDGEIFIPND
-616 IELDQDKQQ
+616 IELDQVKQQ

-670 FTRVGAS
+670 FTRVGAN
-677 DNISQGESTFMVEMN
+677 DNISKGESTFMVEMN

-764 VSVMEGDN
+764 VSVMESDN

-795 MAGLPKQVIDIANQ
+795 LAGLPKQVIEIANQ
-809 KLKFLEKSRNISNRK
+809 KLKFLEKSHNISDRK
-824 KSLSNKN
+824 KSLSNKK
-831 KEMQLSFISLDDPLV
+831 KEMQLSFISPEDPLG
-846 EELKQEILKIDID
+846 EELKQEISKIDID
-859 NLKPLEALLVL
+859 NLKPLEALLIL
-870 NKLKKKLDNG
+870 NKLKKKLGKG

>member
-1 MNYISVYLIFLMS
+1 MS
-14 LDKKAKL
+14 LDKEVKL

-52 KDAIKTS
+52 KDAIKAS

-107 ENPKLTKKLVKRGVT
+107 ENPKLTKKIVKRGVT

-172 INQINLIIEK
+172 INQIKLIIEK
-182 YDPAEII
+182 YEPAEII
-189 VSKLS
+189 ISKLS
-194 KNEFISNFGT
+194 KNEFLSNFGA
-204 DFTTFFQEDW
+204 DLTTFFQEDW
-214 VFDYENSYDSLIELF
+214 VFDYENSHDSLIELF
-229 ETNSLKGFGV
+229 ETKSLKGFGV
-239 EDDDKE
+239 EDDDRE

-251 VVLHYLSETQNNKLA
+251 VVLHYLSETQHNRLA
-266 HIKSLKKINTENYLS
+266 HIKSFKKIHSENYLS

-294 STNGGVSLIEVI
+294 STNGGVSLIEVV
-306 DFTITSIGS
+306 DFTTTSIGS

-321 LNFPLKSIEK
+321 LNFPLKSIQK
-331 LKQRHDFV
+331 LKLRHDFV
-339 EILLDEKH
+339 EILLDDTH
-347 LTESLIDHLK
+347 LKENLIDRLK
-357 EIVDIERIASKIATA
+357 EIVDIERIASKIATL
-372 KVNPRELVSLKKSIG
+372 KVSPRELVSLKKSIV
-387 EIQKIKNK
+387 EIQNIKKI

-408 KKLIECKTI
+408 KKLVTCNTI

-430 VSVSKGNFI
+430 VLISKGNFI
-439 AEGFSKEL
+439 ADGFSKEL
-447 DELRAIL
+447 DELRFLL

-494 HKEKVPNEWIRKQT
+494 HKEKVPNEWVRKQT

-533 IQELELSYY
+533 IQELELNYY
-542 SELLNSLQEN
+542 SQLLNSLQEH

-566 DCFLSFAI
+566 DCFLSFAL

-587 DSNNIQI
+587 ESNNIKI
-594 VQGRHPVIEQNL
+594 IQGRHPVIEQNL
-606 EDGEMFIPND
+606 EDGEIFIPND
-616 IELDQDKQQ
+616 IELDQVKQQ

-660 EVNIGITDKI
+660 DVNIGITDKI
-670 FTRVGAS
+670 FTRVGAN
-677 DNISQGESTFMVEMN
+677 DNISKGESTFMVEMN

-764 VSVMEGDN
+764 VSVMENDN

-795 MAGLPKQVIDIANQ
+795 MAGLPKQVIEIANQ
-809 KLKFLEKSRNISNRK
+809 KLKFLEKSRNISDRK
-824 KSLSNKN
+824 KSLSNKK
-831 KEMQLSFISLDDPLV
+831 KEMQLSFISPEDPLG

-859 NLKPLEALLVL
+859 NLKPLEALLIL
-870 NKLKKKLDNG
+870 NKLKKKMDKG

>member
-1 MNYISVYLIFLMS
+1 MS
-14 LDKKAKL
+14 LDKKVKL

-52 KDAIKTS
+52 KDAIKAS

-92 KLVKAGCRVAICDQL
+92 KLVKAGYRVAICDQL

-132 DDVLEHNKNNYLSA
+132 DNVLEHNKNNYLSA

-172 INQINLIIEK
+172 INQIKLIVEK

-194 KNEFISNFGT
+194 KNEFLSNFGS
-204 DFTTFFQEDW
+204 DFTMFFQEDW

-229 ETNSLKGFGV
+229 DTKSLKGFGV
-239 EDDDKE
+239 ESDDKE
-245 GIIAAG
+245 GIVAAG
-251 VVLHYLSETQNNKLA
+251 VVLHYLLETQHNRLA
-266 HIKSLKKINTENYLS
+266 HINSLKKIYTENHLS
-281 LDRFTTRN
+281 LDKFTTRN

-306 DFTITSIGS
+306 DFTSTSIGS
-315 RVLKKW
+315 RLLKKW

-331 LKQRHDFV
+331 LKLRHDFV
-339 EILLDEKH
+339 EILLDDKH
-347 LTESLIDHLK
+347 LTEGLITHLK
-357 EIVDIERIASKIATA
+357 KIVDIERIAAKIATA
-372 KVNPRELVSLKKSIG
+372 KVNPRELVSLKQSIS
-387 EIQKIKNK
+387 EIQKIKNI
-395 FEKNSNDL
+395 FEKNSIDL

-408 KKLIECKTI
+408 KKLVTCKTI
-417 FSKIENT
+417 FSKIEKT

-430 VSVSKGNFI
+430 VAVSKGNFI

-447 DELRAIL
+447 DELRGIL

-467 ELLENDIP
+467 ELLKNDIP

-542 SELLNSLQEN
+542 SQLLNSLQEN
-552 LEGIMVNSILIGKI
+552 LDGIMVNSTLIGKI

-574 AASKFNFCKPVFN
+574 AASKYNFCKPVFN
-587 DSNNIQI
+587 QLNNIQI
-594 VQGRHPVIEQNL
+594 IQGRHPVIEQNL
-606 EDGEMFIPND
+606 EDGELFIPND
-616 IELDQDKQQ
+616 IELNQEKQQ

-646 IIIMAQIGSYVPAK
+646 IIILAQIGSFVPAN

-730 YLHEHPF
+730 YLHEHPL

-764 VSVMEGDN
+764 VSVMESDN
-772 NILFL
+772 TILFL

-795 MAGLPKQVIDIANQ
+795 MAGLPQQVIDIANQ
-809 KLKFLEKSRNISNRK
+809 KLKFLEKSRNISDRK

-846 EELKQEILKIDID
+846 EELKQEVLKIDID
-859 NLKPLEALLVL
+859 NLKPLEALLIL

>member
-1 MNYISVYLIFLMS
+1 MS
-14 LDKKAKL
+14 LDKGVKL

-52 KDAIKTS
+52 KDAIKAS

-172 INQINLIIEK
+172 ISQIKLIIEK
-182 YDPAEII
+182 YEPAEII
-189 VSKLS
+189 ISKLS
-194 KNEFISNFGT
+194 KNEFLSNFGA
-204 DFTTFFQEDW
+204 DLTTFFQEDW
-214 VFDYENSYDSLIELF
+214 VFDYENSHDSLIELF
-229 ETNSLKGFGV
+229 ETKSLKGFGV
-239 EDDDKE
+239 EDDDRE

-251 VVLHYLSETQNNKLA
+251 VVLHYLSETQHNKLA
-266 HIKSLKKINTENYLS
+266 HIKSLKKINAENYLS

-306 DFTITSIGS
+306 DFTTTSIGS

-321 LNFPLKSIEK
+321 LNFPLKSIQK
-331 LKQRHDFV
+331 LKLRHDFV
-339 EILLDEKH
+339 EILLDDTH
-347 LTESLIDHLK
+347 LKENLIDRLK
-357 EIVDIERIASKIATA
+357 EIVDIERIASKIATL
-372 KVNPRELVSLKKSIG
+372 KVNPRELVSLKKSIV
-387 EIQKIKNK
+387 EIQNIKKI
-395 FEKNSNDL
+395 FVKNSNDL

-408 KKLIECKTI
+408 KKLVTCNTI
-417 FSKIENT
+417 FSKIEKT

-430 VSVSKGNFI
+430 VSISKGNFI
-439 AEGFSKEL
+439 AKGFSKEL
-447 DELRAIL
+447 DELRLLL

-494 HKEKVPNEWIRKQT
+494 HKEKVPNEWVRKQT

-542 SELLNSLQEN
+542 SQLLNSLQEN

-566 DCFLSFAI
+566 DCFLSFAL

-587 DSNNIQI
+587 ESNNIKI
-594 VQGRHPVIEQNL
+594 IQGRHPVIEQNL
-606 EDGEMFIPND
+606 EDGEIFIPND
-616 IELDQDKQQ
+616 IELDQVKQQ

-670 FTRVGAS
+670 FTRVGAN
-677 DNISQGESTFMVEMN
+677 DNISKGESTFMVEMN

-764 VSVMEGDN
+764 VSVMESDN

-795 MAGLPKQVIDIANQ
+795 MAGLPKQVIEIANQ
-809 KLKFLEKSRNISNRK
+809 KLKFLEKSHNISDRK
-824 KSLSNKN
+824 KSLSNKK
-831 KEMQLSFISLDDPLV
+831 KEMQLSFISPEDPLG
-846 EELKQEILKIDID
+846 EELKQEISKIDID
-859 NLKPLEALLVL
+859 NLKPLEALLIL
-870 NKLKKKLDNG
+870 NKLKKKLGKG

>member
-1 MNYISVYLIFLMS
+1 MS
-14 LDKKAKL
+14 LDKKVKL

-52 KDAIKTS
+52 KDAIKAS

-92 KLVKAGCRVAICDQL
+92 KLVKAGYRVAICDQL

-172 INQINLIIEK
+172 INQIKLIVEK

-194 KNEFISNFGT
+194 KNEFLSNFGS
-204 DFTTFFQEDW
+204 DFTMFFQEDW

-229 ETNSLKGFGV
+229 DTKSLKGFGV
-239 EDDDKE
+239 ESDDKE
-245 GIIAAG
+245 GIVAAG
-251 VVLHYLSETQNNKLA
+251 VVLHYLLETQHNRLA
-266 HIKSLKKINTENYLS
+266 HINSLKKIYTENHLS
-281 LDRFTTRN
+281 LDKFTTRN

-306 DFTITSIGS
+306 DFTSTSIGS
-315 RVLKKW
+315 RLLKKW

-331 LKQRHDFV
+331 LKLRHDFV

-347 LTESLIDHLK
+347 LTEGLITHLK
-357 EIVDIERIASKIATA
+357 KIVDIERIAAKIATA

-387 EIQKIKNK
+387 EIQEIKNI

-408 KKLIECKTI
+408 KKFVTCKAI
-417 FSKIENT
+417 FSKIEKT

-430 VSVSKGNFI
+430 VAVSKGNFI

-447 DELRAIL
+447 DELRGIL

-467 ELLENDIP
+467 ELLKNDIP

-542 SELLNSLQEN
+542 SKLLNTLQEN
-552 LEGIMVNSILIGKI
+552 LDGIMVNSVLIGKI

-587 DSNNIQI
+587 ESNNIQI
-594 VQGRHPVIEQNL
+594 IQGRHPVIEQNL
-606 EDGEMFIPND
+606 EDGEVFIPND
-616 IELDQDKQQ
+616 IELDQEKQQ

-646 IIIMAQIGSYVPAK
+646 IIIMAQIGSFVPANK
-660 EVNIGITDKI
+660 VNIGITDKI

-730 YLHEHPF
+730 YLHEHPL

-764 VSVMEGDN
+764 VSVMESDN
-772 NILFL
+772 TILFL

-795 MAGLPKQVIDIANQ
+795 MAGLPQQVIDIANQ
-809 KLKFLEKSRNISNRK
+809 KLKFLEKSRNISDRK

-846 EELKQEILKIDID
+846 EELKQEVLKIDID
-859 NLKPLEALLVL
+859 NLKPLEALLIL

>member
-1 MNYISVYLIFLMS
+1 MS

-859 NLKPLEALLVL
+859 NLKPLEALLIL